1 MKVKICG
8 IKTVQDA
15 LFTAKSGADAI
26 GCIVNISRSPR
37 NVDIDQAKRI
47 FDSLPPFVSS
57 VAVLNPKNTDDLID
71 SINRLQPSAVQIHGN
86 NLEFHEIEKLSKI
99 IKHTKLIQSIA
110 VDINTGRTNYVDS
123 DPLKAA
129 LKLSSVVAAIHI
141 DSSVNGTS
149 GGTGRSFNW
158 NIAKTIKDQINV
170 PIILAGGLNPNNVAE
185 GITYVKPFAVDV
197 SSGVEERPGVK
208 SYQKIREFIQR
219 SKEA

>member
-8 IKTVQDA
+8 IKRIQDA
-15 LFTAKSGADAI
+15 LFAAKSGADAI

-37 NVDIDQAKRI
+37 NVDIDQAKKI

-57 VAVLNPKNTDDLID
+57 VAVLYPDSMDYVID
-71 SINRLQPSAVQIHGN
+71 SIKKLQPSAVQIHGN
-86 NLEFHEIEKLSKI
+86 NLKFHEIEELSKK
-99 IKHTKLIQSIA
+99 IKQTKLIQSLAI
-110 VDINTGRTNYVDS
+110 DTNTGTTNYVDS

-129 LKLSSVVAAIHI
+129 LKLSNVVAGIHI
-141 DSSVNGTS
+141 DSSVNGVS
-149 GGTGRSFNW
+149 GGTGRCFNW
-158 NIAKTIKDQINV
+158 SIAKTIKDQVNV
-170 PIILAGGLNPNNVAE
+170 PIILAGGLNPSNVAE

>member
-8 IKTVQDA
+8 IKSIQDA

-37 NVDIDQAKRI
+37 NVDIDQAKKI

-57 VAVLNPKNTDDLID
+57 VAVLHPKNMEDIIN

-86 NLEFHEIEKLSKI
+86 NLKFHEIEKLSKI
-99 IKHTKLIQSIA
+99 MKQTKLIQSLAI
-110 VDINTGRTNYVDS
+110 DISTGRTNCVDS
-123 DPLKAA
+123 DPLKVA
-129 LKLSSVVAAIHI
+129 LKLSKVVAAIHI
-141 DSSVNGTS
+141 DSSVNGAS
-149 GGTGRSFNW
+149 GGTGRCFNW
-158 NIAKTIKDQINV
+158 SIAKTIKDQVNV
-170 PIILAGGLNPNNVAE
+170 PIILAGGLNPSNVAE

>member
-8 IKTVQDA
+8 IKKIQDA

-37 NVDIDQAKRI
+37 NVSIDQAKKI

-57 VAVLNPKNTDDLID
+57 VAVLCPKDMEEVLNCID
-71 SINRLQPSAVQIHGN
+71 RLQPSAVQIHGN
-86 NLEFHEIEKLSKI
+86 SLKFHEIQKLSTIMKQ
-99 IKHTKLIQSIA
+99 TKLIQSIA
-110 VDINTGRTNYVDS
+110 IDINTGRSNCIDS
-123 DPLKAA
+123 DPLRAA
-129 LKLSSVVAAIHI
+129 LKLSRVVAAIHI
-141 DSSVNGTS
+141 DSSINGAT
-149 GGTGRSFNW
+149 GGTGRCFNW

-185 GITYVKPFAVDV
+185 GITHVKPFAVDV

-208 SYQKIREFIQR
+208 SYQKIREFIQK

>member
-8 IKTVQDA
+8 IKRIRDA
-15 LFTAKSGADAI
+15 LFTAKSGADAV

-37 NVDIDQAKRI
+37 NVNIDQAKKI

-57 VAVLNPKNTDDLID
+57 VAVLHPKNIDDVID

-86 NLEFHEIEKLSKI
+86 NLQFHEIEKLSKM
-99 IKHTKLIQSIA
+99 IKQTKLIQSLAI
-110 VDINTGRTNYVDS
+110 DTNTGRTNCVDS
-123 DPLKAA
+123 DPLKVA
-129 LKLSSVVAAIHI
+129 LKLSSVVAGIHI
-141 DSSVNGTS
+141 DSSVNGVS
-149 GGTGRSFNW
+149 GGTGRCFNW
-158 NIAKTIKDQINV
+158 SIAKIIKEQVKV
-170 PIILAGGLNPNNVAE
+170 PIILAGGLNPSNVAE

-208 SYQKIREFIQR
+208 SYQKIREFILR